1 MSQDYGQRGRP
12 GRRSSLLLVA
22 WLACL
27 FLVATTARAAD
38 SADGWTRDDAAHLLR
53 RAGFGGTPQQ
63 IDRLHALGMTG
74 AVEYL
79 LNGKLPE
86 GAAAPFAPAQL
97 EDFHFDAGETR
108 VAVAEA
114 GVKLNDKPGQP
125 PPALD
130 GPPKSGVNPKRHAA
144 RQNLKNLTP
153 AKKKNAERRLE
164 IEALRQWWLD
174 RMVRTDRPLEEKMSL
189 FWHGL
194 FCSGFKDI
202 KDAEAMARQNATFH
216 EEALGNYQKLT
227 LAMVHDG
234 AMLKYLNNDQN
245 VKGKPNENLAR
256 ELMELFTLGEG
267 RGYTEHDIAEVA
279 RALTGLAPAGARG
292 GNNGKAR
299 ASGAVRLRENLH
311 DTGPKTIFG
320 QTGNWGPDDV
330 VRLIFARPEPAEHLA
345 RRLWVFFASPDP
357 QPQEIAPVARAIRE
371 SNYDV
376 KAGLRALFTSP
387 AFYSERCKFAL
398 IKSPAELSVE
408 TLRNL
413 EATAPTP
420 VLLTRLAGQ
429 LKEMDQELF
438 QPPNVR
444 GWVGGEHW
452 ITSATLFT
460 RYNTATAMVN
470 GQIARPNGKGMGRG
484 NGEAVA
490 VASPVQLFPSL
501 KDGAT
506 PAQIVDAA
514 TDRFI
519 QRPLHPDKKKA
530 LLDTLG
536 DAPIHLGQA
545 ESDKRVRE
553 VLDLVV
559 SSPEYQ
565 VH

>member
-1 MSQDYGQRGRP
+1 MGKH
-12 GRRSSLLLVA
+12 RRSSRLLLF
-22 WLACL
+22 LAL
-27 FLVATTARAAD
+27 ALLAYVPAAMAAD
-38 SADGWTRDDAAHLLR
+38 APDGWTRDDAAHLLR

-63 IDRLHALGMTG
+63 IDRLHALGMPA
-74 AVEYL
+74 AVDYL
-79 LNGKLPE
+79 LTGKLPD
-86 GAAAPFAPAQL
+86 GADAPFAPAHL
-97 EDFHFDAGETR
+97 EDFHFDPDQTR
-108 VAVAEA
+108 VADAAA
-114 GVKLNDKPGQP
+114 GVNLNDKPGQP
-125 PPALD
+125 PTAET
-130 GPPKSGVNPKRHAA
+130 NPRAPN
-144 RQNLKNLTP
+144 RNRKNLTP
-153 AKKKNAERRLE
+153 NQKRNVQRKLE

-174 RMVRTDRPLEEKMSL
+174 RMIRTDRPLEEKMTL

-216 EEALGNYQKLT
+216 EHALGNYQSLT
-227 LAMVHDG
+227 LAIVHDG

-292 GNNGKAR
+292 GGNGKAR
-299 ASGAVRLRENLH
+299 AGGAVRLRENLH
-311 DTGPKTIFG
+311 DNGQKTIFG

-330 VRLIFARPEPAEHLA
+330 VRLIFAKPEPAEHLA
-345 RRLWVFFASPDP
+345 RRFWIFFASPDP
-357 QPQEIAPVARAIRE
+357 QPEDVAPVAQAIRE
-371 SNYDV
+371 SNYDL

-398 IKSPAELSVE
+398 IKSPVELSVE

-413 EATAPTP
+413 EVAAPTP
-420 VLLTRLAGQ
+420 LTLARLASD

-452 ITSATLFT
+452 ITSATLFA

-470 GQIARPNGKGMGRG
+470 GQIARPNGKGMSGRDKV
-484 NGEAVA
+484 ELA
-490 VASPVQLFPSL
+490 VASPAQLFPPL
-501 KDGAT
+501 KQGAT
-506 PAQIVDAA
+506 PAQLVDAA
-514 TDRFI
+514 IDRFL
-519 QRPLHPDKKKA
+519 QRPLHSEKKKA
-530 LLDTLG
+530 LLETLG

-545 ESDKRVRE
+545 ESDKGVRE
-553 VLDLVV
+553 VLDLIV

-565 VH
+565 VN